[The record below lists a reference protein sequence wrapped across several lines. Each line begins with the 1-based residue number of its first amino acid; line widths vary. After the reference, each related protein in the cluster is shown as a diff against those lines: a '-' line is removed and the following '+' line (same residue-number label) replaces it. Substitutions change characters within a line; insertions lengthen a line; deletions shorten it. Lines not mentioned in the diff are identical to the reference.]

1 MNKEKKSILLAVSL
15 GDGCIG
21 PKNSLYIEHSINQL
35 EFIKWKKE
43 LLEKILNRKI
53 NLRIRERFDTRT
65 NKTYKSAMI
74 MAGNKYFKII
84 KRWLYKP
91 EKTYSRFVLNRL
103 TPLGIA
109 IWYMDDGGCKFRI
122 SKKTNKVS
130 SIQLSLYAYCSYNEA
145 VLIQEYFQE
154 VHNIFFQIYERK
166 DKKCVLCA
174 NTANGNKFIELVR
187 PYMIPSMMYKI
198 DINSKSA
205 KPLIEGED
213 IV

>member
-35 EFIKWKKE
+35 DYIKWKKE
-43 LLEKILNRKI
+43 LLEKILNRDI

-91 EKTYSRFVLNRL
+91 EKTYNRFVLNRL

-130 SIQLSLYAYCSYNEA
+130 SIQLCLYTYCSYEEA
-145 VLIQEYFQE
+145 VIIQTYFKE
-154 VHNIFFQIYERK
+154 THDIFFQVYTR
-166 DKKCVLCA
+166 DNGKCILCA
-174 NTANGNKFIELVR
+174 NTLNGNRFINLVR
-187 PYMIPSMMYKI
+187 PYIIPSMMYKI
-198 DINSKSA
+198 DINSTSA
-205 KPLIEGED
+205 KPLK
-213 IV
+213 